1 MALLPD
7 LESAEQA
14 YERGWNEAIKAAVTA
29 IDRHDKTDRGW
40 VNNSLWDILTRE
52 TARRVERL
60 IKPVA

>member
-1 MALLPD
+1 MAILPD

-29 IDRHDKTDRGW
+29 IDMHDKTDRGW

-60 IKPVA
+60 IKPHA

>member
-14 YERGWNEAIKAAVTA
+14 YERGWNDAIAAAVA
-29 IDRHDKTDRGW
+29 EIDRHDKTDRGW

-52 TARRVERL
+52 TAGRVKRL
-60 IKPVA
+60 IKQAA